1 MDLDSGYLNAMFPE
15 MFNNGGD
22 VESCS
27 FMNILNNQNKLKD
40 IEESFDKDN
49 IWKDFQ
55 SVDVQNNTVDNQESN
70 WDEFGQMD
78 FIDEFLNLDDQAS
91 FNGIVA
97 DPSRRKVKYYKK

>member
-1 MDLDSGYLNAMFPE
+1 MDMDSNYLNSMFPE
-15 MFNNGGD
+15 MFSNVGD

-55 SVDVQNNTVDNQESN
+55 SVDVQNSTTDNQDSN

-78 FIDEFLNLDDQAS
+78 FIDEFLNLDDQTN

-97 DPSRRKVKYYKK
+97 DPSSKKVCF